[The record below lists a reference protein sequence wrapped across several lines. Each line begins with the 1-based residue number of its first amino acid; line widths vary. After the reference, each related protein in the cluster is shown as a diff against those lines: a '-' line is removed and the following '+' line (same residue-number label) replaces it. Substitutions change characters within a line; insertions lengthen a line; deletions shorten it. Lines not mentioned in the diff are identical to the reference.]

1 MLATAHAST
10 LIGLEAQ
17 TVQVEVDIARGLPAF
32 DLVGLPEASVRESRM
47 RVRSALEGV
56 GFPLPVKRVTVNLA
70 PADVKKNGAGFD
82 LAIACATLAAARE
95 CPDELLRDWL
105 LVGELSLTGAVRP
118 VRGVL
123 AKVLC
128 AKKAGF
134 QGVIVPADN
143 AAEAAV
149 VDGIDVR
156 AARSLAEVLS
166 FFRSEYD
173 LPEAQRVHEIPR
185 DETPTVDLA
194 DVRGQTAA
202 RRALEIAA
210 AGSHNVLFMGPPG
223 GGKTLLARAMPTILP
238 PMTFDESVEVTS
250 IYSISGML
258 RPGISL
264 VETRPFRHPHHTASA
279 VGIVGGG
286 DPPRPGEIALAHHGV
301 LFLDELPEFPR
312 EALEAMREPL
322 EDGTVTIVR
331 ARVRTTFPA
340 RFTLVGAMNPC
351 PCGFHGDGTER
362 CECTDERVR
371 KYRARVSGPLLDRI
385 DLCVHLPGIALS
397 TLNEPP
403 DGPSSAEVRAKVIEA
418 RNRQYARKS
427 NEGECNARVNPKAL
441 REAAEMSAEV
451 KHLLT
456 TACERMGLSARAS
469 TRVLRVARTIADLEG
484 CEKVSTAHIAEA
496 IGYRSFATG

>member
-17 TVQVEVDIARGLPAF
+17 SVQVEVDIARGLPAF

-56 GFPLPVKRVTVNLA
+56 GFPLPARRVTVNLA
-70 PADVKKNGAGFD
+70 PADVRKNGAGFD

-156 AARSLAEVLS
+156 AARSLSEVLA
-166 FFRSEYD
+166 FFRSEYQ
-173 LPEAQRVHEIPR
+173 LPEAQRVHDVQRE
-185 DETPTVDLA
+185 ESTVDLA
-194 DVRGQTAA
+194 DVRGQGAA

-223 GGKTLLARAMPTILP
+223 GGKTLLARTMPTILP

-258 RPGISL
+258 RPGVSL

-351 PCGFHGDGTER
+351 PCGFHGDGTDR
-362 CECTDERVR
+362 CECSDERVR

-397 TLNEPP
+397 ALSEPP
-403 DGPSSAEVRAKVIEA
+403 DGPSSTEVRSKVIAA
-418 RNRQYARKS
+418 RERQYARKS
-427 NEGECNARVNPKAL
+427 NEGECNARMNPRAL
-441 REAAEMSAEV
+441 REAAEMSADV

-456 TACERMGLSARAS
+456 AACERMGLSARAS
-469 TRVLRVARTIADLEG
+469 TRVLRVARTIADLEAS
-484 CEKVSTAHIAEA
+484 ERVSTAHIAEA